1 MRFLLENTK
10 LTYVDKEYA
19 GEHVGGYGV
28 RIPLAVS
35 SLWSDVQE
43 YKEYYLFE
51 ILEDI
56 SNRYRGWKSSTKNQQ
71 DYFVYFGYHI
81 SDVPM
86 SWDEAQT
93 HNLAK
98 TLGVPCNTRIYHSY
112 SDLTGYLWTS
122 INIKDEQG
130 HDVYKEIQHRIQEN
144 DGDSY
149 ICMRFEIIKK

>member
-1 MRFLLENTK
+1 MRFLLEK
-10 LTYVDKEYA
+10 SQLTYVDKEYD
-19 GEHVGGYGV
+19 GEHVGGVGV

-35 SLWSDVQE
+35 SLWSDVEE

-56 SNRYRGWKSSTKNQQ
+56 ANRYRSWKSSTKNQQ

-98 TLGVPCNTRIYHSY
+98 TLGVPYNASIYHRY
-112 SDLTGYLWTS
+112 SDLTGYLWTT
-122 INIKDEQG
+122 IDIKDEQG
-130 HDVYKEIQHRIQEN
+130 HDVYKEIQNQIREN
-144 DGDSY
+144 TKESY
-149 ICMRFEIIKK
+149 LCMRFEVIKK

>member
-1 MRFLLENTK
+1 MRFLLEQAK
-10 LTYVDKEYA
+10 LVYVDKEYD
-19 GEHVGGYGV
+19 GEHVGGTGV

-56 SNRYRGWKSSTKNQQ
+56 ANRYRNWLASTKNQQ

-86 SWDEAQT
+86 TWDEAQT

-98 TLGVPCNTRIYHSY
+98 TLGVPYNAHIYHRY
-112 SDLTGYLWTS
+112 SDLTGYLWTTVD
-122 INIKDEQG
+122 IKDNKG
-130 HDVYKEIQHRIQEN
+130 HDVYREITQQINEFDN
-144 DGDSY
+144 DKY
-149 ICMRFEIIKK
+149 LCMRFEIIKK